1 MGSAKV
7 LLYLGK
13 PHRFV
18 FASII
23 GLVCLSNIILQH
35 AKPSQDEIDSGIAEA
50 SLVKASF
57 AEISLPSAQLGSVV
71 DVLTSSLLLAKSRY
85 HAGLVCQEKGWEFC
99 ARWAQSR
106 RSPRSR
112 IA

>member
-18 FASII
+18 FASTL
-23 GLVCLSNIILQH
+23 GLVCLSNMMIQH
-35 AKPSQDEIDSGIAEA
+35 ANTSPDEIGSGI
-50 SLVKASF
+50 
-57 AEISLPSAQLGSVV
+57 AEISLPSAQLGSIV